1 MYTEMR
7 INMIN
12 NYNIINNSENTDNC
26 DVIDNSA
33 DIDNCGV
40 INNSV
45 NADNCSVMDN
55 TTIIIT
61 GASRGIGQAIA
72 IALASPSTNLVISC
86 SKSEA
91 ELQELTML
99 VVKRARTVQLSV
111 GDMGNYSNVL
121 EMFDL
126 L

>member
-1 MYTEMR
+1 
-7 INMIN
+7 MIN
-12 NYNIINNSENTDNC
+12 NYNIIDNSENTDDCNVMDNSENTDNC

-61 GASRGIGQAIA
+61 GASRGIGRAIA

-91 ELQELTML
+91 ELQETYDA
-99 VVKRARTVQLSV
+99 VVKKGSAL
-111 GDMGNYSNVL
+111 YSL
-121 EMFDL
+121 CR
-126 L
+126 

>member
-61 GASRGIGQAIA
+61 GASVE
-72 IALASPSTNLVISC
+72 LAGLLPSP
-86 SKSEA
+86 
-91 ELQELTML
+91 
-99 VVKRARTVQLSV
+99 
-111 GDMGNYSNVL
+111 
-121 EMFDL
+121 L
-126 L
+126 LHLPLIL